1 MFIYQNFKDIK
12 KELPKDVTLVA
23 VSKTKPVADILEAYR
38 EGHRDFGE
46 NKVQEMVNK
55 HEQLP
60 GDIRWHMIGH
70 VQSNKVKY
78 MASFV
83 TLIHGVDKL
92 STLKEINKQAIKH
105 DRVIDCLLQ
114 VRIAREETKFGLPF
128 VQVQDLI
135 ESQEL
140 KELDHVRITGL
151 MGMAT
156 FTEDKQQISS
166 EFKGLQSFFQEMKS
180 RGHELK
186 ILSMGMS
193 GDYKIALKHGS
204 NMVRIGSALFGDRNY
219 IAQD

>member
-12 KELPKDVTLVA
+12 KELPNDVTLVA

-38 EGHRDFGE
+38 KGHRDFGE

-128 VQVQDLI
+128 EQVQDLI

-156 FTEDKQQISS
+156 FTDDVEQIAS
-166 EFKGLQSFFQEMKS
+166 EFKGLQSFFQKMKS
-180 RGHELK
+180 RGHDLK

>member
-12 KELPKDVTLVA
+12 KELPNDVTLVA

-38 EGHRDFGE
+38 KGHRDFGE

-128 VQVQDLI
+128 EQVQDLI

-156 FTEDKQQISS
+156 FTDDVEQIAS

-180 RGHELK
+180 RGHDLK